1 MNDIRPDQMLEAL
14 ILTKA
19 GELNAATEAIQRA
32 INGSRAAGAE
42 AKRDTAPIVATA
54 VLEPLAP
61 RRLLLDGLGTRETER
76 RNPTRQPIAEAF
88 IDGVHSRSAQ
98 TRRYKLYTPPNSG
111 AQKLPL
117 VVMLHGCTQNP
128 DDFAAGTAMNLRARD
143 QGFYVLYP
151 AQSQRAN
158 PSLCWSWYKQNHQQ
172 RGSGEP
178 AFIASLTEA
187 IIDQH
192 NIDSR
197 RIFVAGMSA
206 GGAMAIIVA
215 TTYPD
220 MYAAVGVHS
229 GLPRGAASDVAGAM
243 QVMKSGT
250 SHGGAQAWAGRFG
263 AASVRTPQPAA
274 FVPAIIFHGDQD
286 QTVHPLNGEQL
297 IASVLQNS
305 AANDVGEPHART
317 QVQRGFGANDRAFT
331 RSTYVGEAGKVL
343 AEHWLVHGAGHTWS
357 GGQAAGSYTDAS
369 GPDATV
375 EMLRFFFEQS
385 PQPN

>member
-14 ILTKA
+14 ILTRA

-32 INGSRAAGAE
+32 LNGSMGAGAG

-54 VLEPLAP
+54 VLEPSAP
-61 RRLLLDGLGTRETER
+61 KRLLLDGISTFDAEQ
-76 RNPTRQPIAEAF
+76 RNPNTRPIAEAF
-88 IDGVHSRSAQ
+88 IDGTHSRSAQ

-111 AQKLPL
+111 GQKLPL

-158 PSLCWSWYKQNHQQ
+158 PSLCWSWYKQTHQQ

-187 IIDQH
+187 IIEQH
-192 NIDSR
+192 NIDR
-197 RIFVAGMSA
+197 QRIYVAGMSA
-206 GGAMAIIVA
+206 GGAMAMIVA
-215 TTYPD
+215 STYPEI
-220 MYAAVGVHS
+220 YAAVGVHS

-243 QVMKSGT
+243 KVMKNGT
-250 SHGGAQAWAGRFG
+250 AHGGAQVWAGRFG
-263 AASVRTPQPAA
+263 AASTRASQPAP

-305 AANDVGEPHART
+305 AANDNGDLHAGT
-317 QVQRGFGANDRAFT
+317 QVQRGFGANDRAYT
-331 RSTYVGEAGKVL
+331 RSTYVGETGKVI
-343 AEHWLVHGAGHTWS
+343 AEHWLVHGAGHAWS

-369 GPDATV
+369 GPDATG

-385 PQPN
+385 PQPK

>member
-1 MNDIRPDQMLEAL
+1 MNHIRPDQMLEAL

-19 GELNAATEAIQRA
+19 GELNAATAAIQRA
-32 INGSRAAGAE
+32 INGSRDAGE
-42 AKRDTAPIVATA
+42 AKPDTAPIVATA
-54 VLEPLAP
+54 VLEPSVP
-61 RRLLLDGLGTRETER
+61 RRFLLDGISAFDAEP
-76 RNPTRQPIAEAF
+76 RNPTKPPIVEAF
-88 IDGVHSRSAQ
+88 IEGTHSRSSQ
-98 TRRYKLYTPPNSG
+98 TLRYKLYTPPDSG
-111 AQKLPL
+111 GQKLPL

-128 DDFAAGTAMNLRARD
+128 DDFAAGTAMNLRARE

-158 PSLCWSWYKQNHQQ
+158 PSLCWSWYKQTHQQ

-197 RIFVAGMSA
+197 RIYVAGMSA
-206 GGAMAIIVA
+206 GGAMAMIVA
-215 TTYPD
+215 TTYPE

-243 QVMKSGT
+243 KVMKSGT
-250 SHGGAQAWAGRFG
+250 SRGGAGVRAGRFG
-263 AASVRTPQPAA
+263 AASVRASQPSA
-274 FVPAIIFHGDQD
+274 FVPAIIFHGDRD

-297 IASVLQNS
+297 IASVLHNT
-305 AANDVGEPHART
+305 AANDVGEPHAT
-317 QVQRGFGANDRAFT
+317 THVQHGFGAHDRAYT

-369 GPDATV
+369 GPDATA